1 VDRPRLVRSEHDRV
15 IAGVCGGLARH
26 LDVDPTLVRVL
37 FVVAALLG
45 GPGILAYIVLWI
57 AMPRESAV
65 PASAAAP
72 GVAPPPP
79 PAVRIAEE
87 RYARGEITTQEL
99 DTIRSDLHG
108 GSQA

>member
-1 VDRPRLVRSEHDRV
+1 MDRPRLVRSEHDRV

-37 FVVAALLG
+37 FVIAALLG
-45 GPGILAYIVLWI
+45 GPGDLAYIVLWI

-65 PASAAAP
+65 PAP
-72 GVAPPPP
+72 GVTPPPP

>member
-1 VDRPRLVRSEHDRV
+1 MERPPLVRSEHDRV

-45 GPGILAYIVLWI
+45 GPGVLAYIVLWI

-65 PASAAAP
+65 PAPASAS
-72 GVAPPPP
+72 GVPPPTP
-79 PAVRIAEE
+79 AAVRIAEE
-87 RYARGEITTQEL
+87 RFARGEITSEEL
-99 DTIRSDLHG
+99 DTIRADLDEG
-108 GSQA
+108 RRA

>member
-1 VDRPRLVRSEHDRV
+1 MDRPRLVRSEHDRV

-37 FVVAALLG
+37 FVIAALLG
-45 GPGILAYIVLWI
+45 GPGVLAYIVLWI

-65 PASAAAP
+65 PAPAP
-72 GVAPPPP
+72 ASGVTPPPP